1 MLIFLVISFLLF
13 WFCLP
18 KPLFN
23 SPTSYVID
31 DADGQLLGAAIATDG
46 QWRFPPNAEVPEK
59 FKQCIITFEDK
70 RFMHHPGFDVLALGR
85 AMKQNFHSGKV
96 ESGGST
102 ISMQVIRLATKDKR
116 TVLNKVKEIFMA
128 MRLECGYKKSEIL
141 SLYASNAPFGSN
153 VVGLDAASWRYFGRG
168 PEQLS
173 WGEMAAMAVLP
184 NSPSL
189 VNPGKNR
196 AILLKKRNQ
205 LLDKLVEQ
213 GIIDATTASLA
224 KLEPVPYQP
233 MPLPQYAPHLLQR
246 FKVDSQAKRF
256 GDTRLKTTIHTNLQR
271 QVNQILER
279 HHQQLKANDINN
291 IAAVVLDVETGATL
305 AYAGNIAHPED
316 TLMQSDVDV
325 VNAPRSPGSTLKPL
339 LYASAMHD
347 GLILPNSL
355 LPDIPTQILSFHPKN
370 FDLVYDGAVPAS
382 QALARSL
389 NVPAVR
395 LLQQY
400 KTERFYDLLH
410 KVGITTLNK
419 PADHYGLSLILGGGE
434 NTLWEL
440 AGSYA
445 DMARVLNHYN
455 KYDGK
460 YDPADYH
467 NPVYSIM
474 PPRKPDLQKT
484 GLIDAGSIYY
494 TLQAME
500 EVMRP
505 GEEMLWNRFSSTQR
519 VAWKTGTSFGFRD
532 GWAIGITPKYVVAV
546 WVGNTDG
553 EGRPGLTGIS
563 TAAPAMFEI
572 FRLLPVSREWFDMP
586 AGEMVKIKV
595 CKQSGYRAGENC
607 EDTYDEYVPKGGLNA
622 PVCPYH
628 QIVHLSADGQWQV
641 TGNCVPPNQIVNKK
655 WFVLPPS
662 MEYYY
667 KSRSYE
673 YHTLPPFRPDCALG
687 ERGNPMEVIY
697 PKDGAK
703 IYVPL
708 EADGS
713 RGRVIFDAAH
723 RQAGVKIFWHLDD
736 DYVGETK
743 DFHQMALN
751 PPPGKHTL
759 TLVDG
764 NGNEV
769 HVGFEVLSK

>member
-1 MLIFLVISFLLF
+1 M
-13 WFCLP
+13 
-18 KPLFN
+18 
-23 SPTSYVID
+23 
-31 DADGQLLGAAIATDG
+31 LGAAIAMDG

-70 RFMHHPGFDVLALGR
+70 RFMHHPGVDLLALGR
-85 AMKQNFHSGKV
+85 AIKQDFHSRRV

-102 ISMQVIRLATKDKR
+102 ITMQVIRLATKDKR
-116 TVLNKVKEIFMA
+116 TFINKAKEIVMA
-128 MRLECGYKKSEIL
+128 MRLECRYKKSEIL

-153 VVGLDAASWRYFGRG
+153 VVGLDAASWRYFGRS
-168 PEQLS
+168 PDKLS

-196 AILLKKRNQ
+196 AALLKKRNQ

-213 GIIDATTASLA
+213 GVIDATTASLA
-224 KLEPVPYQP
+224 KLEPVPDQP
-233 MPLPQYAPHLLQR
+233 LPLPQIAPHLLQR
-246 FKVDSQAKRF
+246 FKVDSQANRF

-305 AYAGNIAHPED
+305 AYAGNISHPED

-395 LLQQY
+395 LLQEY

-410 KVGITTLNK
+410 KVGMTTLNK

-474 PPRKPDLQKT
+474 PAKKPDLQKT

-519 VAWKTGTSFGFRD
+519 IAWKTGTSFGFRD

-553 EGRPGLTGIS
+553 EGKPGLTGIN

-572 FRLLPVSREWFDMP
+572 FRLLPISREWFDMP

-595 CKQSGYRAGENC
+595 CKQSGYRAGEFC
-607 EDTYDEYVPKGGLNA
+607 EDTYDELVPRGGLNA

-628 QIVHLSADGQWQV
+628 QLVHLSADGKWQV
-641 TGNCVPPNQIVNKK
+641 TGNCVPPDQIVNKK

-673 YHTLPPFRPDCALG
+673 YHLLPPFRPDCITG

-697 PKDGAK
+697 PKNGAK

-713 RGRVIFDAAH
+713 RGRVIFDAAN

-736 DYVGETK
+736 NYVGETK
-743 DFHQMALN
+743 DFHQIALN

-769 HVGFEVLSK
+769 HVGFEVLKPL

>member
-1 MLIFLVISFLLF
+1 
-13 WFCLP
+13 
-18 KPLFN
+18 
-23 SPTSYVID
+23 
-31 DADGQLLGAAIATDG
+31 LLGAAIASDG

-70 RFMHHPGFDVLALGR
+70 RFMHHPGFDILALGR
-85 AMKQNFHSGKV
+85 AMKQDFHSGKV

-116 TVLNKVKEIFMA
+116 TVLNKIKEIFMA

-153 VVGLDAASWRYFGRG
+153 VVGLDAASWRYFGRS

-184 NSPSL
+184 NAPSL

-196 AILLKKRNQ
+196 LILLKKRNQ
-205 LLDKLVEQ
+205 LLDRLQEQ
-213 GIIDATTASLA
+213 GIIDAPTASLA
-224 KLEPVPYQP
+224 KLEPVPDQP
-233 MPLPQYAPHLLQR
+233 LPLPQYAPHLLQR

-256 GDTRLKTTIHTNLQR
+256 GDTRIRTTIRTNLQR
-271 QVNQILER
+271 QVNEILER
-279 HHQQLKANDINN
+279 HHQELKGNDINN

-410 KVGITTLNK
+410 KVGMTTLNK
-419 PADHYGLSLILGGGE
+419 PAEHYGLSLILGGGE

-445 DMARVLNHYN
+445 DMARVLDHYN
-455 KYDGK
+455 KYNGK

-467 NPVYSIM
+467 NPVYTVM
-474 PPRKPDLQKT
+474 PAKKPDLQKS

-586 AGEMVKIKV
+586 YGEMVKIKV
-595 CKQSGYRAGENC
+595 CKQSGYRAGEYC
-607 EDTYDEYVPKGGLNA
+607 EDTYDEFVPKGGLNA

-628 QIVHLSADGQWQV
+628 QIVHLSADGKWQV

-673 YHTLPPFRPDCALG
+673 YHILPPFRPDCALG

-697 PKDGAK
+697 PKDGTK

-708 EADGS
+708 EADGT

-743 DFHQMALN
+743 DFHQIALN

-769 HVGFEVLSK
+769 HVGFEVLAK